1 MIRIDYKAPFF
12 TLDFPYNKGDLK
24 VVQNLPVREWNK
36 STKEWRVP
44 RLASKSLEQIN
55 PPRTV
60 PATWTDAAKT
70 AKQKVEETILK
81 LVDLKFQEG
90 ESDGLLRPYQTV
102 GVEFLTFAK
111 KGLLADDMGLGK
123 SIQAIKAA
131 LNVSAKK
138 VLVLCPA
145 SLKWKWA
152 DEFKK
157 HFNIDAFVVAG
168 TKPERRA
175 VWKSDAQYIIANYEL
190 LLPQHDWDDMPHE
203 WDVLIA
209 DEAVYLKNPK
219 AQRTTRALRLQ
230 AEYKFALSG
239 IYIENSL
246 TEFFSIMKFV
256 RPEVVPDNIYTFTK
270 RYCEVDWN
278 GKVIGA
284 KKEKLPELH
293 ALTSPFVLRRTKLE
307 KLAELPPKIY
317 TPIPLEMSSEEK
329 TEYSKLSYEFKAWV
343 ESGSKEE
350 HKTVG
355 SATLDVR
362 YFVEGMYHKLSSF
375 HPPAN
380 KTKRQWLEELYRD
393 VDKVVVFT
401 FFEKSARML
410 KEYFDTPY
418 YISGKEKNNRFEVV
432 KDFNKAKKG
441 ILVSTDAGKF
451 GLDMVGADT
460 LVHYGYVHNP
470 GTMIQREDRLWR
482 MGQEKTVNVLLP
494 YLIGTI
500 DEGIQKVYNARL
512 VESQNFMEGSE
523 QMQEVKL
530 SITDYVKLID
540 GEYDE

>member
-1 MIRIDYKAPFF
+1 MIRIDYNSPFF
-12 TLDFPYNKGDLK
+12 ILDFPYNEGELK
-24 VVQNLPVREWNK
+24 LVQDLPVRTWNPHSK
-36 STKEWRVP
+36 LWKVP
-44 RLASKSLEQIN
+44 RLASKSLEQL
-55 PPRTV
+55 TGC
-60 PATWTDAAKT
+60 TWTDKAKL
-70 AKQKVEETILK
+70 AKQNVEDTILK

-131 LNVSAKK
+131 LNVSADK

-145 SLKWKWA
+145 SLKWKWV

-168 TKPERRA
+168 KKEERRA
-175 VWKSDAQYIIANYEL
+175 VWKSDTRFIIANYEL

-203 WDVLIA
+203 WDVIIA

-219 AQRTTRALRLQ
+219 AQRTKRALRLQ

-239 IYIENSL
+239 MYIENSL
-246 TEFFSIMKFV
+246 LEFFSIMRFV
-256 RPEVVPDNIYTFTK
+256 RPEVLTSNIHSFTK
-270 RYCEVDWN
+270 RYCNVDWN
-278 GKVIGA
+278 GKIIST

-307 KLAELPPKIY
+307 KLKELPPKIY
-317 TPIPLEMSSEEK
+317 TPIPLEMSKKETK
-329 TEYSKLSYEFKAWV
+329 AYVKLSREFKKWV
-343 ESGSKEE
+343 EGGSKEE
-350 HKTVG
+350 HKTIG

-362 YFVEGMYHKLSSF
+362 YFVEGMYGDIKT
-375 HPPAN
+375 
-380 KTKRQWLEELYRD
+380 KTKRQWLEELYND
-393 VDKVVVFT
+393 VDKLVVFT

-410 KEYFDTPY
+410 KKYFDTPY

-500 DEGIQKVYNARL
+500 DEGIQKVYNTRL
-512 VESQNFMEGSE
+512 AESTNFMEGSE

-530 SITDYVKLID
+530 SVTDYVKLID
-540 GEYDE
+540 GDYHE

>member
-12 TLDFPYNKGDLK
+12 NLDFPYNEGDLK
-24 VVQNLPVREWNK
+24 LVQNLPVRSWNK
-36 STKEWRVP
+36 SEKEWRVP
-44 RLASKSLEQIN
+44 RLASKSLEQL
-55 PPRTV
+55 TE
-60 PATWTDAAKT
+60 ATWTDKAKI
-70 AKQKVEETILK
+70 AKQNVEDTILK

-90 ESDGLLRPYQTV
+90 KSDGLLRPYQAV

-131 LNVSAKK
+131 LNVADDK

-157 HFNIDAFVVAG
+157 HFDIDAFVVSG
-168 TKPERRA
+168 TKEERRA
-175 VWKSDAQYIIANYEL
+175 VWKSQAKYIIANYDL
-190 LLPQHDWDDMPHE
+190 LHPNRDWDDMPHE
-203 WDVLIA
+203 WDVIIA

-219 AQRTTRALRLQ
+219 AIRTKRALKLSSR
-230 AEYKFALSG
+230 YKFALSG

-256 RPEVVPDNIYTFTK
+256 RPEVVPDNVYTFTK

-278 GKVIGA
+278 GKVTGVN
-284 KKEKLPELH
+284 KEKLPELH

-307 KLAELPPKIY
+307 KLKELPPKIY

-329 TEYSKLSYEFKAWV
+329 REYSKLSAEFKSWV

-362 YFVEGMYHKLSSF
+362 YFVEGMYGNLQ
-375 HPPAN
+375 N
-380 KTKRQWLEELYRD
+380 KTKKQWLEELYND
-393 VDKVVVFT
+393 VDKLVVFT

-432 KDFNKAKKG
+432 RDFNKANKG
-441 ILVSTDAGKF
+441 ILISTDAGKF

-482 MGQEKTVNVLLP
+482 MGQEKTVNILLP

-500 DEGIQKVYNARL
+500 DEGIQKVYNNRL
-512 VESQNFMEGSE
+512 SESINFMEGAE

-530 SITDYVKLID
+530 SVTDYVKLID
-540 GEYDE
+540 GDYYE

>member
-1 MIRIDYKAPFF
+1 MIEITYKAPFF
-12 TLDFPYNKGDLK
+12 ILTFPYNSGDLK
-24 VVQNLPVREWNK
+24 LVQNLPVRHWVK
-36 STKEWRVP
+36 PDQEWRVP
-44 RLASKSLEQIN
+44 RLASKSLEQLEN
-55 PPRTV
+55 
-60 PATWTDAAKT
+60 ATWTEKAKI
-70 AKQKVEETILK
+70 AKQTVENTILK

-131 LNVSAKK
+131 IDVQAKK

-157 HFNIDAFVVAG
+157 HFNIDAFVVGGSKA
-168 TKPERRA
+168 ERRA
-175 VWKSDAQYIIANYEL
+175 VWKSDATYIIANYDL
-190 LLPQHDWDDMPHE
+190 LHPNRDWDDMPHD
-203 WDVLIA
+203 WDVIIA

-219 AQRTTRALRLQ
+219 AMRTKRALKLK

-246 TEFFSIMKFV
+246 TEFFSIMRFI
-256 RPEVVPDNIYTFTK
+256 RPEVISANVHTFTK

-278 GKVIGA
+278 GKVIGV
-284 KKEKLPELH
+284 KKDKLPELH
-293 ALTSPFVLRRTKLE
+293 ALTSPFVLRRTKIE
-307 KLAELPPKIY
+307 KLTELPPKIY
-317 TPIPLEMSSEEK
+317 TSIPLEMSKKEK
-329 TEYSKLSYEFKAWV
+329 AAYATLSAEFKAWV

-362 YFVEGMYHKLSSF
+362 YFVEGLGEMYNGNM
-375 HPPAN
+375 P
-380 KTKRQWLEELYRD
+380 KTKRVWLDELYEN
-393 VDKVVVFT
+393 VDKLVVFT
-401 FFEKSARML
+401 FFEKSARKL
-410 KEYFDTPY
+410 KKHFDTPY
-418 YISGKEKNNRFEVV
+418 YISGQEKNNRFEVV

-441 ILVSTDAGKF
+441 ILISTDAGKF

-470 GTMIQREDRLWR
+470 GTMVQREDRLWR
-482 MGQEKTVNVLLP
+482 MGQEKTVNILLP
-494 YLIGTI
+494 HLIGTI

-512 VESQNFMEGSE
+512 AQSNMFMEGAE

-530 SITDYVKLID
+530 SVKDYVKLID
-540 GEYDE
+540 GGYYD

>member
-1 MIRIDYKAPFF
+1 MILIDYKAPFF
-12 TLDFPYNKGDLK
+12 ILDFPYNKGDLK
-24 VVQNLPVREWNK
+24 LVQNLPVREWNK
-36 STKEWRVP
+36 SAKEWRVP
-44 RLASKSLEQIN
+44 RLASKSLEQLG

-60 PATWTDAAKT
+60 PATWTDAAQT
-70 AKQKVEETILK
+70 AKRKVEDTILK

-131 LNVSAKK
+131 LDVSANK

-168 TKPERRA
+168 KKEERRA
-175 VWKSDAQYIIANYEL
+175 VWKSKAKYIIANYDL
-190 LLPQHDWDDMPHE
+190 LHPNRDWDDMPHQ
-203 WDVLIA
+203 WDVIIA

-219 AQRTTRALRLQ
+219 AIRTKRALKLKS
-230 AEYKFALSG
+230 EYKFALSG

-246 TEFFSIMKFV
+246 TEFFSIMKFI
-256 RPEVVPDNIYTFTK
+256 RPEVVPDNVYTFTK
-270 RYCEVDWN
+270 RYCKVDWT
-278 GKVIGA
+278 GKVLGA
-284 KKEKLPELH
+284 KKEKIPELH

-307 KLAELPPKIY
+307 KLKELPPKIY
-317 TPIPLEMSSEEK
+317 TPVPLEMSTEEK
-329 TEYSKLSYEFKAWV
+329 RAYSKLSEEFRRWV
-343 ESGSKEE
+343 QSGSKEE

-362 YFVEGMYHKLSSF
+362 YFVEGMHGDLAHK
-375 HPPAN
+375 A
-380 KTKRQWLEELYRD
+380 KRQWLEEVYKT
-393 VDKVVVFT
+393 VDKLVVFT

-418 YISGKEKNNRFEVV
+418 YISGKEKTNRFEVV

-482 MGQEKTVNVLLP
+482 MGQKKTVNILLP

-500 DEGIQKVYNARL
+500 DEGIQKVYNNRL
-512 VESQNFMEGSE
+512 AESNNFMEGAE

-530 SITDYVKLID
+530 SVKDYLQLID
-540 GEYDE
+540 GEYHE